1 MSRARK
7 WARAIG
13 IGIEAEFGT
22 HVAPT
27 VWIPG
32 TSTLKT
38 KPGFTEL
45 DNPVGVRGE
54 TRVGLGPEEHS
65 GGLTLEVAPGA
76 PTTTLLS
83 LLDFVDGSTTHLKSA
98 SVYEMLGPTDG
109 WLSSG
114 LCANKFTLNIAK
126 GENVTAELDCFA
138 QQRRRFA
145 LVAGLVIPTIPLT
158 AARPAPFVYK
168 EFVATLD
175 NADEVHLWTAKLEI
189 DHMMKNDEYGSDGT
203 GLVTGYPSDDLRVTV
218 SLDHLYEHPDLHD
231 AAIAGTE
238 IAWELVLQRGT
249 DLLTV
254 TLPRTQIMEG
264 QDPDEDDTKQSLQ
277 LKGLVP
283 FSEAGPGDV
292 YTIVPGTAGG

>member
-1 MSRARK
+1 MGRARK

-32 TSTLKT
+32 TSSLKT
-38 KPGFTEL
+38 KPGFAEL

-54 TRVGLGPEEHS
+54 TRVGLAPEEAS
-65 GGLTLEVAPGA
+65 GGLSLEVAPGA
-76 PTTTLLS
+76 PTTTMLS
-83 LLDFVDGSTTHLKSA
+83 LLDFVAGSTTLLKSA
-98 SVYEMLGPTDG
+98 SVYEMLGATDG

-126 GENVTAELDCFA
+126 GENVMAELDCYA

-145 LVAGLVIPTIPLT
+145 SVAGLVIPTVPQT

-168 EFVATLD
+168 EFKATLD
-175 NADEVHLWTAKLEI
+175 NADEVHVWTAKLEI
-189 DHMMKNDEYGSDGT
+189 DQMLKNDEYASDGT
-203 GLVTGYPSDDLRVTV
+203 GLVTGFPSDDLRVKLT
-218 SLDHLYEHPDLHD
+218 LDHLYEHPDLHD

-238 IAWELVLQRGT
+238 IAWELILQRGT
-249 DLLTV
+249 DIVTV

-264 QDPDEDDTKQSLQ
+264 QDPDEDDTKQALD

-283 FSEAGPGDV
+283 YGAGGPEAV
-292 YTIVPGTAGG
+292 YTIVPSVAGG

>member
-1 MSRARK
+1 MGRARK

-32 TSTLKT
+32 TSSLKT

-54 TRVGLGPEEHS
+54 TRVGLAPAEAS
-65 GGLTLEVAPGA
+65 GGLTLEVAPGT

-83 LLDFVDGSTTHLKSA
+83 LLDFVTGSTELLKSA
-98 SVYEMLGPTDG
+98 SVYEMLGAADG

-114 LCANKFTLNIAK
+114 LCAGKFTLNIAK
-126 GENVTAELDCFA
+126 GEIVTAELDCMA

-145 LVAGLVIPTIPLT
+145 TVAGLVIPTVPQT
-158 AARPAPFVYK
+158 EARPAPFVYK
-168 EFVATLD
+168 EFKATLD
-175 NADEVHLWTAKLEI
+175 NADEVHLWTSKVEI
-189 DHMMKNDEYGSDGT
+189 DQLLKNDEYGSDGT
-203 GLVTGYPSDDLRVTV
+203 GLVTGFPSDGLKVNVT
-218 SLDHLYEHPDLHD
+218 LDHLYEHPELYD

-264 QDPDEDDTKQSLQ
+264 QDPDEDDTKQSLV

-283 FSEAGPGDV
+283 FGAGGPEDV
-292 YTIVPGTAGG
+292 YTIVPSTAG